1 MIPDIEY
8 TPAKFTALKTPEK
21 NLGRQEPD
29 ACPPGSPPGSLCG
42 AHDSN
47 DVAGEMGAGR
57 AAALPRSDEPA
68 LRWGDR
74 DSPRGG
80 RRPPGGLL
88 LQLPAGP
95 AVSQSPR
102 VWMSNPPN
110 CNACNCSSTSTSP
123 EDACM
128 HTVLCAHGGLRAVQN
143 RAHVRYARAA
153 GARGLGALCSRRGR
167 GGILPGSHRPW
178 SSLSRRAE
186 RAFVPAR
193 VVLWPGLPRTQ
204 GGERQ
209 SAVASPA
216 FRATAAV
223 AAASR
228 RRSGNSSCQKVEPK
242 SRSCRSAS
250 ASASRQG
257 AN

>member
-102 VWMSNPPN
+102 V
-110 CNACNCSSTSTSP
+110 C
-123 EDACM
+123 
-128 HTVLCAHGGLRAVQN
+128 VRVCAHAQRTHHLHELQHVGFALLGSLVQED
-143 RAHVRYARAA
+143 
-153 GARGLGALCSRRGR
+153 GDALYVPKHACQQPA
-167 GGILPGSHRPW
+167 L
-178 SSLSRRAE
+178 AE
-186 RAFVPAR
+186 LVP
-193 VVLWPGLPRTQ
+193 VV
-204 GGERQ
+204 
-209 SAVASPA
+209 A
-216 FRATAAV
+216 
-223 AAASR
+223 
-228 RRSGNSSCQKVEPK
+228 C
-242 SRSCRSAS
+242 
-250 ASASRQG
+250 
-257 AN
+257 

>member
-102 VWMSNPPN
+102 VCVHVCALTGMLRDIERISILLHERPKKSELLIHIHFAGRRMHAHGAVRSRWA
-110 CNACNCSSTSTSP
+110 ACCPEPRTRPVCQSSWSPGPGGAMQPSRAGRHPARQSQALVLAFTTSRAS
-123 EDACM
+123 
-128 HTVLCAHGGLRAVQN
+128 LCA
-143 RAHVRYARAA
+143 
-153 GARGLGALCSRRGR
+153 
-167 GGILPGSHRPW
+167 
-178 SSLSRRAE
+178 
-186 RAFVPAR
+186 
-193 VVLWPGLPRTQ
+193 
-204 GGERQ
+204 RQ
-209 SAVASPA
+209 SGTLAW
-216 FRATAAV
+216 FATHT
-223 AAASR
+223 R
-228 RRSGNSSCQKVEPK
+228 R
-242 SRSCRSAS
+242 
-250 ASASRQG
+250 
-257 AN
+257 